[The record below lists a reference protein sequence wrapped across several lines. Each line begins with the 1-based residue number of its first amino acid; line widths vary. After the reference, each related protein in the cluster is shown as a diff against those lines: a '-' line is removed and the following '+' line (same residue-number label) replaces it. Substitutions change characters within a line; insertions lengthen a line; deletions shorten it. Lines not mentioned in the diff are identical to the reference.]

1 MKRHALTV
9 TGALASML
17 LASAVGAAERQTLM
31 MAGAKPD
38 AKVISEFLF
47 PEAQC
52 ENAKYQC
59 MAVRPSAERSV
70 GVEVRF
76 PTNSAELTPDARAQ
90 LEPLGKVLASRNGQ
104 LAPGEI
110 VIEGHADARG
120 SAELNKRLSEQ
131 RARSVVQH
139 LVAAHKVDAT
149 ALRPLG
155 RGADNLKEGSRPDSE
170 VNRRVELVRKAK

>member
-1 MKRHALTV
+1 MKRHALIAIGV
-9 TGALASML
+9 LAATSL
-17 LASAVGAAERQTLM
+17 VSHAAAAERQTLVIG
-31 MAGAKPD
+31 GAKPD
-38 AKVISEFLF
+38 AKVIGEFLF

-59 MAVRPSAERSV
+59 MAVRPSAERSI

-76 PTNSAELTPDARAQ
+76 PTNSAELTPAARAQ
-90 LEPLGKVLASRNGQ
+90 LDPLGKVLASRSGQ
-104 LAPGEI
+104 LASGEI

-131 RARSVVQH
+131 RAKSVVQH
-139 LVAAHKVDAT
+139 LVTAHKVDAA

-155 RGADNLKEGSRPDSE
+155 RGAENLKEGARPDSE
-170 VNRRVELVRKAK
+170 VNRRVELVRKPK